1 MRRNLLVLLGMA
13 MASTVV
19 PARLSGAELQAGVAV
34 VDITP
39 PRGYRMAGYFNERFN
54 TGTHDPLQAK
64 AIFLREGDEQA
75 ALVFCDLVGIAREV
89 SGRARELA
97 AKKTG
102 IPAANILIAATHSH
116 TGPLYM
122 GALRQY
128 FHDQTVAT
136 KGEDPHEKM
145 DYPAV
150 LAERLADAIDKARKS
165 AQPVALAAGVARQE
179 GLSFNRRFHMK
190 DGPVRFNPG
199 KLNPN
204 IVRPAGP
211 IDPDVGLLRVRAGD
225 KDLALLTV
233 FALHLDTVGGT
244 EYSAD
249 YPFYLERKLRPV
261 LGSEGVT
268 LFGAGTCGDINHID
282 VSNKAPQKGQL
293 EAARIGSTLGD
304 TVRDALPKLSPVRSP
319 RLAVRRAIVQAP
331 LQKYSAEA
339 IAQAR
344 KDMAKIGTRELPFLK
359 QVETYKIVSLQ
370 MQPAETLPMEVQ
382 VFRLSDDVALVGLPG
397 EIFVDLGLA
406 IKKASPFRVTLVIEL
421 CNDAPGYVP
430 TVKAFKEGSY
440 ETVNSRIQSGGGE
453 KLVEAATRLLKELS
467 DSRRP

>member
-1 MRRNLLVLLGMA
+1 M
-13 MASTVV
+13 S
-19 PARLSGAELQAGVAV
+19 LSAAELQAGVAV
-34 VDITP
+34 ADITP
-39 PRGYRMAGYFNERFN
+39 PTGYRMAGYFRERLN

-64 AIFLREGDEQA
+64 ALVLRQGDEQA
-75 ALVFCDLVGIAREV
+75 ALVFCDLVGISRDV
-89 SGRARELA
+89 SGRARRLA

-102 IPAANILIAATHSH
+102 IPAANIVIAATHSH

-128 FHDQTVAT
+128 FHDQAVAA
-136 KGEDPHEKM
+136 KGEDPHEKI

-150 LAERLADAIDKARKS
+150 LAEKLAEAIDKAHKS
-165 AQPVALAAGVARQE
+165 VRAITLSAGVTRQE

-190 DGPVRFNPG
+190 DGSVQFNPG

-211 IDPDVGLLRVRAGD
+211 IDPDVGLLRLRDGD

-233 FALHLDTVGGT
+233 FALHLDTVGGS

-249 YPFYLERKLRPV
+249 YPFHLERTLRPV
-261 LGSEGVT
+261 LGAEGVS

-282 VSNKAPQKGQL
+282 VSKKDPQKGQL
-293 EAARIGSTLGD
+293 EAGRIGATLGE
-304 TVRDALPKLSPVRSP
+304 TVRAALPKLRLVRSP
-319 RLAVRRAIVQAP
+319 SLAVRGTIVKAP
-331 LQKYSAEA
+331 LQKYDAEA
-339 IAQAR
+339 VTQAR
-344 KDMAKIGTRELPFLK
+344 KDMAKIGTRDLPFLK

-370 MQPAETLPMEVQ
+370 MLSGETLPMEVQ
-382 VFRLSDDVALVGLPG
+382 VFRLSDDVAIVALPG
-397 EIFVDLGLA
+397 EIFVELGLA
-406 IKKASPFRVTLVIEL
+406 IKKASPFAVTLVVEL

-440 ETVNSRIQSGGGE
+440 ETVNSRVQSGGGE
-453 KLVEAATRLLKELS
+453 KLVEAAARLLKELA